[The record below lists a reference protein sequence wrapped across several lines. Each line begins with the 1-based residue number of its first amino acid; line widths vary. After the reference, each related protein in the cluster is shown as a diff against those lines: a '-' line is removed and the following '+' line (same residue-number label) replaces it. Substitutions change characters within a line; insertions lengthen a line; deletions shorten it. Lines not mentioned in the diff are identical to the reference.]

1 MGSVITLAALDVQK
15 VATLEFW
22 LANAHVRASGDGDHL
37 FDAIDAD
44 RFLQFAD
51 PVICRATRIALI
63 EINTPVILSRIA
75 ETSVRPELPGTRA
88 FASSRCAAVR
98 CVLLQLPDH
107 ALLCHSCGELGGTEG
122 LKIQMKGIRIIG
134 KPMSPLGGRQ
144 PESNRPRSV

>member
-51 PVICRATRIALI
+51 PVICRATWIALI
-63 EINTPVILSRIA
+63 EITTPVILSRIA
-75 ETSVRPELPGTRA
+75 ETSVRPELPRTRA

-107 ALLCHSCGELGGTEG
+107 ALLCHSGGELGGD
-122 LKIQMKGIRIIG
+122 
-134 KPMSPLGGRQ
+134 GGAQ
-144 PESNRPRSV
+144 KFK